1 MYSSI
6 ASVVASLHNIRGI
19 AMNAKA
25 KPEQVVPPYHLT
37 VNNEKVIGG
46 GFKYDNHW
54 FAMARV
60 EDCCK

>member
-1 MYSSI
+1 
-6 ASVVASLHNIRGI
+6 
-19 AMNAKA
+19 MNAKA